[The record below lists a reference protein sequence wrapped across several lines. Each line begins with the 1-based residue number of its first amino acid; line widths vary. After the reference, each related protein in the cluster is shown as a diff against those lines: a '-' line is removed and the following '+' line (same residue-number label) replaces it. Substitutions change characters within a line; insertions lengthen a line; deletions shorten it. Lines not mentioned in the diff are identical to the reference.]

1 MADNTTRNQ
10 IPAEVNNFYDRTLLE
25 RAVPLFVH
33 QKWAQ
38 IRDIPRNSGTNTV
51 KFRRYSNLSAA
62 TTPLNEGVTPQGKQ
76 LSTTEIT
83 ATTSIYGDYV
93 TITDKVEM
101 ETEDPILTE
110 TAEILGDQAGDTLDQ
125 LTRDVLV
132 AGTNVQYADTGGDG
146 NSSTSDV
153 ASDDK
158 IDSTEVKKAVRT
170 LKNNKARR
178 ITRMVEPSTGVASQP
193 INQAYIGICHPDTTY
208 TLKSDGSFVSVE
220 KYSSQMTTM
229 EGEVG
234 KLDEVRFVETPNA
247 KILVDEGNSN
257 QDVYPTIILGQNAYG
272 TTRISG
278 ESLENIVK
286 PFGSA
291 GTADPLNQRTT
302 SGWKAT
308 FVSKILNNDFMIR
321 LEHATD
327 FDS

>member
-1 MADNTTRNQ
+1 MAGNTTRNQ
-10 IPAEVNNFYDRTLLE
+10 VPAEVNNFYDRTLLE

-33 QKWAQ
+33 QNWAQ
-38 IRDIPRNSGTNTV
+38 VRDIPRKSGTDTI

-62 TTPLNEGVTPQGKQ
+62 TTPLTEGVTPAADQ

-83 ATTSIYGDYV
+83 AQTDQYGSYV
-93 TITDKVEM
+93 TITDVVEM
-101 ETEDPILTE
+101 ETEDAILME

-132 AGTNVQYADTGGDG
+132 AGTNVQYVGQ
-146 NSSTSDV
+146 SSRAAITS
-153 ASDDK
+153 SDK
-158 IDSTEVKKAVRT
+158 ITVDEIRKAVRT

-178 ITRMVEPSTGVASQP
+178 ITRMIEPTTGIATQP
-193 INQAYIGICHPDTTY
+193 VNQAYIGIVHPDTTY
-208 TLKSDGSFVSVE
+208 DLKGLDGFTSIE
-220 KYSSQMTTM
+220 KYSSQMNVI

-234 KLDEVRFVETPNA
+234 KVDEVRFVETPNA
-247 KILVDEGNSN
+247 KIFSDAGSGD
-257 QDVYPTIILGQNAYG
+257 QDVYATVILGMNAYG

-278 ESLENIVK
+278 ESLQNIVK

-291 GTADPLNQRTT
+291 GTADPLDQRTT

-308 FVSKILNNDFMIR
+308 FVAKILNNDFMIR
-321 LEHATD
+321 IEHATS